1 MNFRTE
7 IPIAS
12 LDWNLDHRTKLMVYG
27 SCFAERIGSWFN
39 EYRFQINLN
48 SHGIIFHP
56 IALARGI
63 QRTIDALPYSEQDLV
78 CNHGMYASFDHHGS
92 FSADNADNALA
103 KMNSQLSAASTF
115 LKSANVMVVTWGS
128 AWAYEH
134 VHSGR
139 IVANCH
145 KLPQADFRKVLV
157 DHEAIY
163 QTWFNVVHALRQLN
177 PAMRFVFTVS
187 PVRYLRDGAHG
198 NQLSKAQ
205 LLLAAECLNESLPN
219 VSYFPAY
226 EIVLDELRD
235 YRFYSEDMLHPSQ
248 QAIDY
253 IIEKFQHM
261 YLSDACKKTLA
272 QMDALVKFL
281 RHRPLHIAEAEWN
294 LAKAA
299 KMKQMDELIQSVS

>member
-7 IPIAS
+7 IPITSAN
-12 LDWNLDHRTKLMVYG
+12 WNLDHSAKLMVYG
-27 SCFAERIGSWFN
+27 SCFAQRIGSWLN
-39 EYRFQINLN
+39 DYRFQINLN

-63 QRTIDALPYSEQDLV
+63 QRAVDALPYTEQDLLL
-78 CNHGMYASFDHHGS
+78 NNGLYASLDHHGS
-92 FSADNADNALA
+92 FSAGNAQDALS
-103 KMNSQLSAASTF
+103 KMNAQLSAASSF
-115 LKSANVMVVTWGS
+115 LQSANVMVVTWGS

-134 VHSGR
+134 LHSGR

-157 DHEAIY
+157 DHEAIF
-163 QTWFNVVHALRQLN
+163 QSWFNVVQSLRQLN
-177 PAMRFVFTVS
+177 PGLRFIFTVS

-198 NQLSKAQ
+198 NQLSKAH
-205 LLLAAECLNESLPN
+205 LLLAAERLTESLPN

-248 QAIDY
+248 QAVDY

-261 YLSDACKKTLA
+261 YLTDGCRETISK
-272 QMDALVKFL
+272 MESMVKFL
-281 RHRPLHIAEAEWN
+281 RHRPLHLDEADWN
-294 LAKAA
+294 QAKAS
-299 KMKQMDELIQSVS
+299 KTKQMDELIQSVS